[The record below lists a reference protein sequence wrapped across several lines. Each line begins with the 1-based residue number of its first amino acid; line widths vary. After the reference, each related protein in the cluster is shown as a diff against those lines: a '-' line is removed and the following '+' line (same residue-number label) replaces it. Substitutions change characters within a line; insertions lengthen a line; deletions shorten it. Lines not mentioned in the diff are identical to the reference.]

1 MRYGNRS
8 YYISAPKKDEKML
21 QVGILGVNGYAGA
34 ELIQILLKHPRVQIA
49 EMAARLD
56 TPVPISSIFG
66 QFKKRFDMECQVF
79 HGVEGFGASCDLI
92 FLALPHKVSMGIVPE
107 LLRAGKRVID
117 LSADFRLM
125 DAAVY
130 AKWYHEEHTAATLL
144 PEAVYGLPELYR
156 DRIKDAGLIAN
167 PGCYPTTVI
176 LGCAPLIKSGIVK
189 PEIVVDSK
197 SGISG
202 AGKKPSPTTHFVNR
216 YENFTAYNIGIHR
229 HTPEMEQELSLLA
242 GSEVRV
248 MFSPHLIPI
257 NRGML
262 STMYFDVLSEKKITQ
277 GELSL
282 LYQEFYQDEP
292 FVRILDEI
300 PQTADVRETNY
311 CDIWARL
318 DERTNKIVIVST
330 IDNLTK
336 GASGQ
341 AVQNMNIMYGWDE
354 TLGL

>member
-1 MRYGNRS
+1 
-8 YYISAPKKDEKML
+8 ML
-21 QVGILGVNGYAGA
+21 KIGILGVTGYAGA
-34 ELIQILLKHPRVQIA
+34 ELIQILLRHPMVQITD
-49 EMAARLD
+49 MAARLEKA
-56 TPVPISSIFG
+56 TPISSIFG

-79 HGVEGFGASCDLI
+79 KGVDSFGTSCDLI

-107 LLRAGKRVID
+107 LLKAGKRVLD
-117 LSADFRLM
+117 LSADFRLK

-130 AKWYHEEHTAATLL
+130 AEWYHEEHTAATLL
-144 PEAVYGLPELYR
+144 SEAVYGLPELYR
-156 DRIKDAGLIAN
+156 DKIKNAKLIAN

-176 LGCAPLIKSGIVK
+176 LGCAPLIKSRIVK
-189 PEIVVDSK
+189 SEIVVDSK

-202 AGKKPSPTTHFVNR
+202 AGKKLSSTTHFVNR
-216 YENFTAYNIGIHR
+216 YENFTAYNIGTHR

-248 MFSPHLIPI
+248 IFSPHLIPI

-262 STMYFDVLSEKKITQ
+262 STMYLSLEDAKITQ
-277 GELSL
+277 DELSL
-282 LYQEFYQDEP
+282 LYQEFYQNEP
-292 FVRILDEI
+292 FVRILDKI
-300 PQTADVRETNY
+300 PQTNDVRETNY
-311 CDIWARL
+311 CDIWTRF
-318 DERTNKIVIVST
+318 DERTNKIVVVST

>member
-1 MRYGNRS
+1 
-8 YYISAPKKDEKML
+8 ML
-21 QVGILGVNGYAGA
+21 KVGILGITGYAGA
-34 ELIQILLKHPRVQIA
+34 ELIQILLRHPMVQIT

-56 TPVPISSIFG
+56 KPVPISSIFG

-79 HGVEGFGASCDLI
+79 HGAEDFGTSCDLV
-92 FLALPHKVSMGIVPE
+92 FLALPHKASMGLVPE

-117 LSADFRLM
+117 LSADFRLR
-125 DAAVY
+125 DPGVY
-130 AKWYHEEHTAATLL
+130 SEWYHEEHTAASFLS
-144 PEAVYGLPELYR
+144 EAVYGLPELYR
-156 DRIKDAGLIAN
+156 DRIKNARLIAN

-176 LGCAPLIKSGIVK
+176 LGCAPLIKHGLIL

-202 AGKKPSPTTHFVNR
+202 AGKTPSPITHFVNR
-216 YENFTAYNIGIHR
+216 YENFTAYNIGVHR
-229 HTPEMEQELSLLA
+229 HIPEMEQELSLLA

-248 MFSPHLIPI
+248 IFSPHLIPI

-262 STMYFDVLSEKKITQ
+262 STMYFSLGETEAKSHAETRRTRRELEDAEMTQDKLS
-277 GELSL
+277 S

-292 FVRILDEI
+292 FVRLLDKI
-300 PQTADVRETNY
+300 PQTSDVRETNY
-311 CDIWARL
+311 CDIWVNL
-318 DERTNKIVIVST
+318 DKRTNKVIVVSV

-341 AVQNMNIMYGWDE
+341 AVQNMNIMYGLDE
-354 TLGL
+354 TMGLV